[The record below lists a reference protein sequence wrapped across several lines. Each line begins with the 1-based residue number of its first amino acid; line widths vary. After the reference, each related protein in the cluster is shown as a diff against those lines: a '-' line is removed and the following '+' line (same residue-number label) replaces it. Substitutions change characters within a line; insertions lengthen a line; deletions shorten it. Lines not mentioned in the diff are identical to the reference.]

1 MKNSNILGVFAV
13 LFVICALML
22 VGSMDYEDAILE
34 EQRYCT
40 DVVIWRTNQMT
51 TGSQSFGHPDYKGIY
66 DVACAKYQYQDSLL
80 ITGR

>member
-1 MKNSNILGVFAV
+1 MNSSNFIGFAAF
-13 LFVICALML
+13 LFFISALML

-40 DVVIWRTNQMT
+40 DVAIWRTNQMT

-66 DVACAKYQYQDSLL
+66 NEVCSKYEPQDPLF
-80 ITGR
+80 IIGG

>member
-1 MKNSNILGVFAV
+1 MKSSNILAV
-13 LFVICALML
+13 LAALFVICALML
-22 VGSMDYEDAILE
+22 AGAMDYEDAILE

-40 DVVIWRTNQMT
+40 DVGIWRTNQMT

-66 DVACAKYQYQDSLL
+66 DAACAKYEYKDNVL